1 MTSYRTELSG
11 ILSALYLIRSFIEFS
26 DTALTSAP
34 PLYCDNSASVLW
46 TNTPISPGIRE
57 HLAADYDLYKEI
69 ATIVNTGSCGK
80 YVFYWL
86 FP

>member
-11 ILSALYLIRSFIEFS
+11 ILSALYLIRLFIEFS

-34 PLYCDNSASVLW
+34 PLYCNNSAAVLH
-46 TNTPISPGIRE
+46 TNTPISPGIHE

-69 ATIVNTGSCGK
+69 ATVVTT
-80 YVFYWL
+80 
-86 FP
+86 